1 MTRPPSL
8 SCSAAFTIHGLWP
21 EDNNGSYPS
30 NCNGAPF
37 STNNLPQPLLNQMS
51 CEWVSYT
58 GSNNAFWSYEYG
70 KHGTCALPLFQT
82 QENYFNSTIAL
93 NNQYDVNNAL
103 IAAGINPQL
112 ASSLPTSQV
121 QSALTNYLGSKPVLS
136 CSSSSLLEVWT
147 CVDTS
152 LKAFDCPSS
161 LTGRSCPSTI
171 AFPSGAGV
179 PQKCQQYY
187 NGSTTSAP
195 SSGSPSGSSS
205 GGGTT
210 TAASGAAFV
219 AAGVAAALA
228 LAGAVMV

>member
-1 MTRPPSL
+1 MAATLLTAMGPPSL
-8 SCSAAFTIHGLWP
+8 PITCLSRCSTKCHA
-21 EDNNGSYPS
+21 NGSATQAATTPS
-30 NCNGAPF
+30 GAM
-37 STNNLPQPLLNQMS
+37 STANTAHAPCPCS
-51 CEWVSYT
+51 RPRKT
-58 GSNNAFWSYEYG
+58 
-70 KHGTCALPLFQT
+70 T
-82 QENYFNSTIAL
+82 STIAL